1 MKTTGNTILITGGA
15 TGIGLALAEAFLKA
29 GNEVII
35 CGRRQQRLFEAQNL
49 LPQVHIK
56 TCDVTD
62 PAERQALFEWT
73 VGNFRCLN
81 ILINNAGIQQP
92 LDFTNGAANLL
103 NAGPNEIETN
113 LQAPIHLSALF
124 IPQLRTQAAAAIVNI
139 TSVLGFIPLA
149 SVPVYCATKAAL
161 HSFSWTLRHQ
171 LRGTSIKVL
180 EIAPPTVDTELQAGV
195 RSPKGSTAPGI
206 SPQVVA
212 EATLQALAQNRYET
226 AVGAARFLRW
236 GARLAPQQLF
246 KRINA

>member
-15 TGIGLALAEAFLKA
+15 TGIGLALSEAFLKA

-35 CGRRQQRLFEAQNL
+35 CGRRKQRLLEAQSL
-49 LPQVHIK
+49 LPEVHIK

-62 PAERQALFEWT
+62 AAERRALFEWT
-73 VGNFRCLN
+73 MANFHHLN
-81 ILINNAGIQQP
+81 ILINNAGIQRP
-92 LDFTNGAANLL
+92 LDFTNGSADLL
-103 NAGPNEIETN
+103 DAGADEIETN
-113 LQAPIHLSALF
+113 LQAPIQLAAWF
-124 IPQLRTQAAAAIVNI
+124 IPQLRTQTAAAIVNI

-149 SVPVYCATKAAL
+149 TVPVYCATKAAL
-161 HSFSWTLRHQ
+161 HTFSWTLRHQ
-171 LRGTSIKVL
+171 LRGTSIKVF
-180 EIAPPTVDTELQAGV
+180 EVAPPVVDTELQAAI
-195 RSPKGSTAPGI
+195 RSQKGSTAQGI

-212 EATLQALAQNRYET
+212 EAALQALAQDHYET